1 MTSSDA
7 GREFEGRRALVTG
20 GSRGIAAELSRAL
33 ARRGALVGVNF
44 SAAADGAS
52 GQQSAA
58 EALVAEIRAE
68 GGRAVA
74 LEQDLMQDRAGEALA
89 EKARAEIGPVDT
101 LVLSASIQYHVP
113 FLEQSVAQVSDQVR
127 INLLSNIQ
135 ILQGLLPDMVLARY
149 GRILTIGS
157 VQEVSPTAEM
167 PIYSMTKAAMKNLV
181 ENLAVQG
188 GGQNVI
194 FNNIAPGLVATDR
207 NAFRREDAEAWERL
221 QRRANPVGRA
231 GRPQDLTAL
240 AMHLLSP
247 ANSFTTGATI
257 YATGGAHIP
266 IAGGATAPR
275 FHLPQEASDKDR
287 AVSG

>member
-1 MTSSDA
+1 MTTPDA
-7 GREFEGRRALVTG
+7 GREFEGRRVLVTG
-20 GSRGIAAELSRAL
+20 GSRGIAAELSRTL
-33 ARRGALVGVNF
+33 ARKGALVGVNF

-52 GQQSAA
+52 GKQSAA
-58 EALVAEIRAE
+58 ERLVAEIRAE
-68 GGRAVA
+68 GGQAVA
-74 LEQDLMQDRAGEALA
+74 LEQDLMQDRAGVALA
-89 EKARAEIGPVDT
+89 EKARAGIGPVDT

-113 FLEQSVAQVSDQVR
+113 FLEQSVEQVADQVR
-127 INLLSNIQ
+127 INLFSNIQ
-135 ILQGLLPDMVLARY
+135 ILQGLLPDMVRANY

-188 GGQNVI
+188 GAQNVI
-194 FNNIAPGLVATDR
+194 INNIAPGLVATDR
-207 NAFRREDAEAWERL
+207 NAFRRKEPEEWERL
-221 QRRANPVGRA
+221 QKRANPVGRA
-231 GRPQDLTAL
+231 GVPQDLTAL

-247 ANSFTTGATI
+247 QNSFTTGATI

-266 IAGGATAPR
+266 VAGGAEAPR
-275 FHLPQEASDKDR
+275 FHLPQEGSDKDR

>member
-1 MTSSDA
+1 MTSGST
-7 GREFEGRRALVTG
+7 GRMFEGRRALVTG

-58 EALVAEIRAE
+58 ARLVDEIRAE
-68 GGRAVA
+68 GGEAVA
-74 LEQDLMQDRAGEALA
+74 IEQDLMQDHAGAALA
-89 EKARAEIGPVDT
+89 RKAQAEMGAVDT

-113 FLEQSVAQVSDQVR
+113 FLEQSLAQVSDQMR

-135 ILQGLLPDMVLARY
+135 ILQGLLPDMVRANY

-157 VQEVSPTAEM
+157 IQEVSPTAEM

-181 ENLAVQG
+181 ENLALQG
-188 GGQNVI
+188 GALNVI
-194 FNNIAPGLVATDR
+194 INNIAPGLVATDR
-207 NAFRREDAEAWERL
+207 NAFRREKPDEWERL
-221 QRRANPVGRA
+221 QKRANPVGRA
-231 GRPQDLTAL
+231 GVPQDLTAL

-247 ANSFTTGATI
+247 ENSFTTGATI

-266 IAGGATAPR
+266 IAGGAEAPR
-275 FHLPQEASDKDR
+275 FELPQEASEKDR
-287 AVSG
+287 AVTG

>member
-1 MTSSDA
+1 MTSGNT
-7 GREFEGRRALVTG
+7 GRSFEGRRALVTG

-52 GQQSAA
+52 GKQSAA
-58 EALVAEIRAE
+58 ERLVDEIRAE
-68 GGRAVA
+68 GGKAVA
-74 LEQDLMQDRAGEALA
+74 IEQDLMQDQAGVALA

-101 LVLSASIQYHVP
+101 LILSASIQYHVP
-113 FLEQSVAQVSDQVR
+113 FLEQSVAQVTDQMR

-135 ILQGLLPDMVLARY
+135 ILQGLLPDMVRANY

-157 VQEVSPTAEM
+157 IQEVSPTAEM

-188 GGQNVI
+188 GAQNVI
-194 FNNIAPGLVATDR
+194 INNIAPGLVATDR
-207 NAFRREDAEAWERL
+207 NAFRREQPEQWERL
-221 QRRANPVGRA
+221 QKRANPVGRA
-231 GRPQDLTAL
+231 GVPQDLTAM

-247 ANSFTTGATI
+247 ENGFTTGATI

-266 IAGGATAPR
+266 MAGGAETPGI
-275 FHLPQEASDKDR
+275 HLPKAASDKDR
-287 AVSG
+287 AATG